1 MSIFL
6 SMAAFALAA
15 SISPGPVNIVA
26 LSSSAQYG
34 LPASMRHVTGA
45 TVGFTL
51 LLLLIGLGLREVL
64 NQWPWLTRAI
74 QWAGVAFLLFMAFK
88 LAVDD
93 GQLGSDR
100 AQRGRVPSA
109 MSGAAMQWLNPK
121 AWLASVA
128 SMGAYAAN
136 GDRTL
141 VWQFTA
147 LYFVICYAS
156 IACWAFAGSFLR
168 QHLRDAARVRLFNRL
183 MALLLV
189 GSAVYLLF
197 EA

>member
-34 LPASMRHVTGA
+34 LAASMRHVTGA

-51 LLLLIGLGLREVL
+51 LLVLIGLGLREVL
-64 NQWPWLTRAI
+64 NQWPWLTKAI
-74 QWAGVAFLLFMAFK
+74 QWTGVAFLFFMAYK
-88 LAVDD
+88 LAVDN
-93 GQLGSDR
+93 GQLGADR
-100 AQRGRVPSA
+100 AQKGRGPSA
-109 MSGAAMQWLNPK
+109 ISGAAMQWLNPK

-136 GDRTL
+136 GDKTL
-141 VWQFTA
+141 VWQFSVSICAMPPGCGYSTA
-147 LYFVICYAS
+147 
-156 IACWAFAGSFLR
+156 
-168 QHLRDAARVRLFNRL
+168 
-183 MALLLV
+183 
-189 GSAVYLLF
+189 
-197 EA
+197 

>member
-6 SMAAFALAA
+6 SMAAFALAS
-15 SISPGPVNIVA
+15 SISPGPVNLVA

-34 LPASMRHVTGA
+34 LGASMRHVTGA

-64 NQWPWLTRAI
+64 NQWPWLTTVI
-74 QWAGVAFLLFMAFK
+74 QWAGVAFLFFMAYK
-88 LAVDD
+88 LAIDD
-93 GQLGSDR
+93 GRLG
-100 AQRGRVPSA
+100 AEKTTKGPSVV
-109 MSGAAMQWLNPK
+109 SGAAMQWLNPK

-128 SMGAYAAN
+128 GMGAYAAN
-136 GDRTL
+136 GDSML

-147 LYFVICYAS
+147 VYFLICYGS
-156 IACWAFAGSFLR
+156 IACWAYAGSFLR
-168 QHLRDAARVRLFNRL
+168 QFLCDPKHVRLVNRL

-189 GSAVYLLF
+189 GSALYLLKS
-197 EA
+197 